1 MTNEELI
8 LERLDHLEEKLAPLI
23 ESANNFKELK
33 SDLTPLINSGVQQL
47 ITELQ
52 DVESSVQLEDLLD
65 LGKQTLRSTR
75 YFSYALKQLQNTVD
89 FILTIE
95 PLLRSSVPQIIAYLD
110 ELEQRGVLR
119 IIKSMLDVRAKVAD
133 TYTPEDVEEI
143 GDGFVAML
151 GLAKKMGD
159 PDTLAF
165 LDKLTSLPA
174 NVDFSKAK
182 DTGPFG
188 LISACSNKEVKQGLG
203 VLMELTKAM
212 GSLKSGDNGDTG
224 KEDAAPSK

>member
-8 LERLDHLEEKLAPLI
+8 LERLDHIEAQLAPLI
-23 ESANNFKELK
+23 ESANSFKELK

-47 ITELQ
+47 IVELQ
-52 DVESSVQLEDLLD
+52 DIESSVQLEDLLD
-65 LGKQTLRSTR
+65 LGKQTLRSTK
-75 YFSYALKQLQNTVD
+75 YFSYALKQLQNMVD
-89 FILTIE
+89 FISTIE

-133 TYTPEDVEEI
+133 TYSPEDVEEI

-159 PDTLAF
+159 PNTLGF
-165 LDKLTSLPA
+165 LEKFAGLPA
-174 NVDFSKAK
+174 SIDLSKAK

-188 LISACSNKEVKQGLG
+188 LMAACSSREVKQGLG

-212 GSLKSGDNGDTG
+212 GSLKTGENGNGDKGESTAG
-224 KEDAAPSK
+224 E

>member
-8 LERLDHLEEKLAPLI
+8 LERLDHIEALLAPLV
-23 ESANNFKELK
+23 ESANNLKELK
-33 SDLTPLINSGVQQL
+33 SDLTPLINSGIQKLV
-47 ITELQ
+47 TELQ

-75 YFSYALKQLQNTVD
+75 YFSYALKQFQNMVD
-89 FILTIE
+89 FMLTIE

-110 ELEQRGVLR
+110 DLEQRGVLR
-119 IIKSMLDVRAKVAD
+119 IIKSMLDVRAKIAE
-133 TYTPEDVEEI
+133 TYTPEDVEAI
-143 GDGFVAML
+143 GNGFVSML
-151 GLAKKMGD
+151 GLAKKLAD

-174 NVDFSKAK
+174 HIDFSKAK

-212 GSLKSGDNGDTG
+212 GSLKSDDNGDAAL
-224 KEDAAPSK
+224 EDSAPNE